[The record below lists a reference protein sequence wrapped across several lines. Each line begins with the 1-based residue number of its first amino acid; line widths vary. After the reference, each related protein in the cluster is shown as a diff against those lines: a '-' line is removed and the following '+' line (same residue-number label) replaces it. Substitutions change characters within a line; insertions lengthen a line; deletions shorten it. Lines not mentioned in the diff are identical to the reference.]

1 MDTLL
6 VDTNIISFLLKGN
19 SSELGNQHLEKL
31 HDLIYKIYDIN
42 NVISK
47 HIVVK
52 IIGSDQIRMLMKF
65 IIN

>member
-1 MDTLL
+1 MQITA
-6 VDTNIISFLLKGN
+6 
-19 SSELGNQHLEKL
+19 ELGNQHLEKL

-52 IIGSDQIRMLMKF
+52 IIGSDQMRMLMKF